1 MKKKAINIIL
11 GLLVTVLIIS
21 LVIFLGGNV
30 AVKEG
35 DKVKVDYT
43 GTFENGTVFDTSEG
57 RRPLEF
63 TVGSGQVVKGFDE
76 AVIGMEKGEEKE
88 ITLQPSEA
96 YGDPNPLL
104 IKKLPKEQLPKDA
117 EVGSIL
123 TLSLSNSQQI
133 PAKVT
138 EIKDEEV
145 ILDLNHPLA
154 GKVLKFKI
162 KVVGIFWTVRTYNVF
177 NDHSSIL
184 LLIQEKVPMAD

>member
-11 GLLVTVLIIS
+11 GLLVIVLIIS

-30 AVKEG
+30 AVKKG
-35 DKVKVDYT
+35 DKVRVDYT
-43 GTFENGTVFDTSEG
+43 GTFENGTIFDTSEG

-63 TVGSGQVVKGFDE
+63 TAGSGQVVKGFDE
-76 AVIGMEKGEEKE
+76 AVIGMEKEQEKE

-117 EVGSIL
+117 KVGSSL
-123 TLSLSNSQQI
+123 TLSLSNSQQVS
-133 PAKVT
+133 ARVT
-138 EIKDEEV
+138 EITNEEV
-145 ILDLNHPLA
+145 TLDLNHPLA

-162 KVVGIFWTVRTYNVF
+162 KVIDIF
-177 NDHSSIL
+177 
-184 LLIQEKVPMAD
+184 

>member
-1 MKKKAINIIL
+1 MKKANIIL
-11 GLLVTVLIIS
+11 SLFVLIIVIS
-21 LVIFLGGNV
+21 LVIASGENMK
-30 AVKEG
+30 VKQG

-43 GTFENGTVFDTSEG
+43 GTFEDGEIFDTSEG
-57 RRPLEF
+57 RTPLEF
-63 TVGSGQVVKGFDE
+63 TAGSGQVVKGFDE

-117 EVGSIL
+117 KVGGIL
-123 TLSLSNSQQI
+123 TLSLSNNQQI
-133 PAKVT
+133 PAKIT

-162 KVVGIFWTVRTYNVF
+162 KVVGIF
-177 NDHSSIL
+177 
-184 LLIQEKVPMAD
+184 

>member
-1 MKKKAINIIL
+1 MNKKAINIIL
-11 GLLVTVLIIS
+11 GLLVIIIITS

-30 AVKEG
+30 AVKKG

-43 GTFENGTVFDTSEG
+43 GTFENGTIFDTSEG

-96 YGDPNPLL
+96 YGDPNQLL

-117 EVGSIL
+117 KVGSIL
-123 TLSLSNSQQI
+123 TLSLSNNQQI
-133 PAKVT
+133 PAKIT
-138 EIKDEEV
+138 EITNEEV

-154 GKVLKFKI
+154 GKVLNFKI
-162 KVVGIFWTVRTYNVF
+162 KIVDI
-177 NDHSSIL
+177 S
-184 LLIQEKVPMAD
+184 